1 LKSRSHRT
9 EPVSSIRIPL
19 RISRILVYVRS
30 TIQLSG
36 ACALLQPGPGGV
48 RPYTPTLKG
57 ADDGDHV
64 LHGLQVLLHVP
75 RRVVVPE
82 YIPEVDPLG
91 PDDAPALQNFL
102 RLRLLALYFLL
113 HLGGIRCADPDML
126 ERFFEF
132 PVAAGLRSAR
142 SPPLPSRWQRRH
154 SLSWEAL
161 SFIYIS

>member
-1 LKSRSHRT
+1 VN
-9 EPVSSIRIPL
+9 PDPD
-19 RISRILVYVRS
+19 
-30 TIQLSG
+30 
-36 ACALLQPGPGGV
+36 A
-48 RPYTPTLKG
+48 
-57 ADDGDHV
+57 ADDDVVTVELIAVDHQ
-64 LHGLQVLLHVP
+64 HTD
-75 RRVVVPE
+75 
-82 YIPEVDPLG
+82 EVGDPLG